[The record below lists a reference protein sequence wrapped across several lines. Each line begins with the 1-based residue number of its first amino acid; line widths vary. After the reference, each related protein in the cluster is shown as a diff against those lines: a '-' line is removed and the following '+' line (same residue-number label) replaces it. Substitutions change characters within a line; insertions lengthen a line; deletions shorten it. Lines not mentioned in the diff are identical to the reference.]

1 MDDCSRAQAVELIR
15 ALHGQR
21 REMTTQLASLQSQ
34 ELAATNG
41 RASEMRRD
49 AAALRRDI
57 QEAQAHIDR
66 LQRRYL
72 TAPHSAERDRSSSS
86 ALAES
91 LPGSA

>member
-1 MDDCSRAQAVELIR
+1 MDDCSQAQAVELIR
-15 ALHGQR
+15 ALHGQLH
-21 REMTTQLASLQSQ
+21 EMSTQLAWLQSQ

-57 QEAQAHIDR
+57 QEAQGHIDR

-72 TAPHSAERDRSSSS
+72 GAPHSAERDRSSSS
-86 ALAES
+86 ALADL

>member
-1 MDDCSRAQAVELIR
+1 
-15 ALHGQR
+15 
-21 REMTTQLASLQSQ
+21 MTTQLASLQSQ

-66 LQRRYL
+66 LQRCYLGL
-72 TAPHSAERDRSSSS
+72 TATAGDGLRPNVQVASDTGNVDARDQLVR
-86 ALAES
+86 ATRGL
-91 LPGSA
+91 